1 MKNTE
6 RQFLKVS
13 IYNFLDQQIIFVANV
28 ARVWHTHRN
37 RDNTNQ
43 YQLYK
48 PRNFVSRDKNGMH
61 AWWIRES
68 FTRHNYSRRKQTES
82 DYEIWIFIYPPFKK
96 HLGFRERLPAPRKYP
111 LRSIKSA
118 WQDSSFMA
126 RGVMAEGTA
135 GRRLGSKVF
144 RERPIHAK
152 TVYIMIHW
160 TAKQAPRIVRRY
172 GRNMWGNRMV
182 ILCET
187 NCSANSCRC
196 LDGGKS

>member
-1 MKNTE
+1 MKKNSPSKC
-6 RQFLKVS
+6 QFPRAAG
-13 IYNFLDQQIIFVANV
+13 IISVAH
-28 ARVWHTHRN
+28 RVV
-37 RDNTNQ
+37 NQ

-48 PRNFVSRDKNGMH
+48 PRKISFREIKMECMH
-61 AWWIRES
+61 DESANRLPGTIIRRAGNRPS
-68 FTRHNYSRRKQTES
+68 QATLH
-82 DYEIWIFIYPPFKK
+82 EIWIFIYPPFKK
-96 HLGFRERLPAPRKYP
+96 HLGFRETASCSSSKV
-111 LRSIKSA
+111 S
-118 WQDSSFMA
+118 SSFYKK
-126 RGVMAEGTA
+126 RMAEIRVLWREAQWRKARTA

-187 NCSANSCRC
+187 NCSANSCSSPC
-196 LDGGKS
+196 LGRGEKELG